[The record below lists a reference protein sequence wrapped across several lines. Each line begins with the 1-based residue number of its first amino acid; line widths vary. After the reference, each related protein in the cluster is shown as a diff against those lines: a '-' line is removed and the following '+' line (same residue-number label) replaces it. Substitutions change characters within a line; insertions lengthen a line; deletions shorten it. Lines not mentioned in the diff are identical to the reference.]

1 MTLRLLLVPLV
12 VFFLQVSSR
21 PALGA
26 DKTEKGISLRLLA
39 CEVTEETEK
48 VFLETKDGKSDDFDL
63 PSSAFTAP
71 IKVSRREV
79 VLKAPGNDVP
89 LSAITLPEQGHVFA
103 VLLAPKEPGG
113 LSPTII
119 RLDDD
124 SFKPG
129 DYHFINCSKETLVL
143 HLGDTEAM
151 VEAGTAVKSR
161 PSGPA
166 GGGFC
171 KITMST
177 RSGSGEKTFAS
188 TRWLM
193 ANPKRGF
200 VIFTTRPNGRIS
212 YRAVDE

>member
-1 MTLRLLLVPLV
+1 MTLRLQLLFLAA
-12 VFFLQVSSR
+12 FFLQVSTR

-26 DKTEKGISLRLLA
+26 DKPEKGIALRLLA
-39 CEVTEETEK
+39 CEVTEEAPK

-63 PSSAFTAP
+63 LSSAFTAP
-71 IKVSRREV
+71 MKVSRREV
-79 VLKAPGNDVP
+79 MLKAPGNDVP
-89 LSAITLPEQGHVFA
+89 LTAITLPDRGHVFA
-103 VLLAPKEPGG
+103 VLLAPKEPEG
-113 LSPTII
+113 LNPTII

-129 DYHFINCSKETLVL
+129 DYHFVNCSKETVVL
-143 HLGDTEAM
+143 HLGDTEAV
-151 VEAGTAVKSR
+151 VEAGACVKSR
-161 PSGPA
+161 PSGPV

-177 RSGSGEKTFAS
+177 RSESGDKTFAS

-193 ANPKRGF
+193 ANPKRGY
-200 VIFTTRPNGRIS
+200 VIFTARPNGKIS